1 MESLR
6 KFHNTIK
13 RELILKHSRNLDV
26 LDVGCGR
33 GGDLHKWK
41 AAGARVTMIDP
52 DGASVKEARERQFVI
67 GTRYQ
72 ILKGDIFNS
81 PQREYDVVCY
91 NFSLQYIFRNVKCLY
106 ASLREI
112 SKRIKIGG
120 KLIGCIPDSE
130 FILMNPNFEDT
141 FGNFFRRRH
150 FGQIGD
156 TVDVMLANTPYY
168 GGRVVPEPIAYKDT
182 LITWL
187 ENNGFIMEE
196 WEPIVQEQ
204 THTISD
210 LYSKFCFV
218 KVR

>member
-13 RELILKHSRNLDV
+13 KDLILKYSKGARV

-41 AAGARVTMIDP
+41 LARADVTMIDP
-52 DGASVKEARERQFVI
+52 DIASIREANERQYVI
-67 GTRYQ
+67 GTKFN
-72 ILKGDIFNS
+72 ISVGDIFTA
-81 PQREYDVVCY
+81 PRDRYDVVCY
-91 NFSLQYIFRNVKCLY
+91 NFALQYIFKSTRYFHASMTEIVKRV
-106 ASLREI
+106 SV
-112 SKRIKIGG
+112 GG
-120 KLIGCIPDSE
+120 KFIGCIPDSE
-130 FILMNPNFEDT
+130 FILMNPQFKDT
-141 FGNFFRRRH
+141 FGNFFKRKR
-150 FGQIGD
+150 FGQVGD

-168 GGRVVPEPIAYKDT
+168 GGKVIPEPIAYKDI

-187 ENNGFIMEE
+187 ENNGFILVE
-196 WEPIVQEQ
+196 WEPICSEQ